1 MRCDNSIRFDTIE
14 ARNKREK
21 RSINFKKFLKFK
33 YLCYICRQKVCIH
46 TKLVYIMKYE
56 RRFYIEKLN
65 SHKHNRLIKIVTGL
79 RRVGKSFLL
88 FNLFKQHLIETGVD
102 ENHIIEIQLDSFAH
116 RKYRKAETLY
126 EHVEKLTQQDSSM
139 HYVLIDEVQMLED
152 FVDVLNGFL
161 HIDNLDVYVTGSNAK
176 FLSSDIVT
184 EFRGRGVQIH
194 LQPLSF
200 KEIKE
205 NSTEDVATLW
215 RDYIFY
221 GGLPMVVLEKNK
233 SRKSEI
239 LQDLL
244 KETYLSDIKNR
255 NSIKN
260 DAELEELFS
269 LLASNIGALTNP
281 NKLANTFASEKKIKI
296 SHNTIKTYIDYFM
309 DSFLIS
315 RAVRYDIKGKK
326 YIDTPFKYYFA
337 DMGLR
342 NALLNFRQVEPTHIM
357 ENILYNHLIGG
368 GYKVDVGNITYYQK
382 NSEGKTT
389 RSLLEIDFVC
399 NKGSERVYIQSAYS
413 MPDIEKRKQEERSL
427 TLTDDSFSK
436 IIITT
441 DNIPTHTTENGII
454 IMNIFE
460 YLLS

>member
-1 MRCDNSIRFDTIE
+1 
-14 ARNKREK
+14 
-21 RSINFKKFLKFK
+21 
-33 YLCYICRQKVCIH
+33 
-46 TKLVYIMKYE
+46 MKYA
-56 RRFYIEKLN
+56 RSQYIEKLN
-65 SHKHNRLIKIVTGL
+65 SYSHNHLIKIVTGL

-88 FNLFKQHLIETGVD
+88 FNLFKQDLIDNGVPK
-102 ENHIIEIQLDSFAH
+102 NHIIEFQLDSFAH
-116 RKYRKAETLY
+116 RKYREAEVLFEY
-126 EHVEKLTQQDSSM
+126 VEELTRQDSGM
-139 HYVLIDEVQMLED
+139 YYVLIDEVQMLED

-161 HIDNLDVYVTGSNAK
+161 HIENLDVYVTGSNAK
-176 FLSSDIVT
+176 FLSSDVVT

-221 GGLPMVVLEKNK
+221 GGLPMVVLEKNRN
-233 SRKSEI
+233 RKAEI

-244 KETYLSDIKNR
+244 KETYLTDIKNR

-281 NKLANTFASEKKIKI
+281 NKLANTFESEKKVKI
-296 SHNTIKTYIDYFM
+296 SHNTIKTYIDYFI

-357 ENILYNHLIGG
+357 ENIIYNHLIGE
-368 GYKVDVGNITYYQK
+368 GYKIDVGNVIHYQK
-382 NSEGKTT
+382 NAEGKTA
-389 RSLLEIDFVC
+389 RGNFEVDFVC
-399 NKGSERVYIQSAYS
+399 NRGSERIYVQSAYS
-413 MPDIEKRKQEERSL
+413 IPDENKIKQEQRSL
-427 TLTDDSFSK
+427 ILIKDSFAK
-436 IIITT
+436 IILTI
-441 DNIPTHTTENGII
+441 DNIPTYTTDNGIV
-454 IMNIFE
+454 IMNIFD
-460 YLLS
+460 YLLK